1 MAAQPCR
8 PSALT
13 NILFY
18 DGTIFV
24 PVFQQSQ
31 PPKASAL
38 DGRTGAILA
47 SEPAQPSAFRKG
59 QGLYVDTSNN
69 LTAFDLHR
77 FAQDWST
84 PLGAAAVTQPLIVN
98 NYAMVVTGTF
108 ASGYT
113 LHVLS
118 MLDGTQPQ
126 TAALPSGAVDDAIQV
141 AGLAANNG
149 LVFVGINSVLTAF
162 VGQR

>member
-1 MAAQPCR
+1 
-8 PSALT
+8 
-13 NILFY
+13 
-18 DGTIFV
+18 
-24 PVFQQSQ
+24 
-31 PPKASAL
+31 
-38 DGRTGAILA
+38 
-47 SEPAQPSAFRKG
+47 
-59 QGLYVDTSNN
+59 
-69 LTAFDLHR
+69 
-77 FAQDWST
+77 
-84 PLGAAAVTQPLIVN
+84 
-98 NYAMVVTGTF
+98 MVVTGTF